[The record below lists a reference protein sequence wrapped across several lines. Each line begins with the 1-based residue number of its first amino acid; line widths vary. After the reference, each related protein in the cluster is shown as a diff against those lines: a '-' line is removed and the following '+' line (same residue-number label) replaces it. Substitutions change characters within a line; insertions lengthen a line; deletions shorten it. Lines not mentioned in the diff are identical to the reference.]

1 MIKEFT
7 YPLPDEL
14 YIEGVSGKIKGS
26 FTYDGPDSITVF
38 LEESG
43 EVRYIEPRI
52 TDDMDPNLIK
62 QIDPEKDSAAAYLLN
77 HYFLDDISRQ
87 YEFEDIEMENGDI
100 YKNPINPDLTDAY
113 ELVYNFDKE
122 EWELKQILR
131 ILVDPA
137 VPIAKE
143 RKEYVLKYYEK
154 YDFGEDINTKI
165 TEYLSKLDNII
176 DNPQLLMPWKYINIP
191 KRDVPKIPLDI
202 AAEFSKIPGNE
213 V

>member
-14 YIEGVSGKIKGS
+14 YIEGVSGKITGS

-43 EVRYIEPRI
+43 EIRYIEPRI

-131 ILVDPA
+131 KLVDPA
-137 VPIAKE
+137 GPIAKE

>member
-1 MIKEFT
+1 
-7 YPLPDEL
+7 
-14 YIEGVSGKIKGS
+14 
-26 FTYDGPDSITVF
+26 
-38 LEESG
+38 
-43 EVRYIEPRI
+43 
-52 TDDMDPNLIK
+52 MDPNLIK

-131 ILVDPA
+131 KLVDPA
-137 VPIAKE
+137 GPIAKE

>member
-14 YIEGVSGKIKGS
+14 YVEGVSGKIKGT
-26 FTYDGPDSITVF
+26 FTYDGPELITVF
-38 LEESG
+38 LEDSG
-43 EVRYIEPRI
+43 AIRYIEPRI

-62 QIDPEKDSAAAYLLN
+62 QIDPEKDPAAAYLLN
-77 HYFLDDISRQ
+77 HYFLDDISHQ

-100 YKNPINPDLTDAY
+100 YKNPLNPDLTDAY
-113 ELVYNFDKE
+113 ELFYNFDTN
-122 EWELKQILR
+122 EWELRQIIRELF
-131 ILVDPA
+131 DPA

-143 RKEYVLKYYEK
+143 RKEYILKYYNQYE
-154 YDFGEDINTKI
+154 FGNDIDLKI
-165 TEYLSKLDNII
+165 NEYLSKLDNII
-176 DNPQLLMPWKYINIP
+176 DNPELLMSWKYLNIP

-202 AAEFSKIPGNE
+202 AAEFSKIPGSE

>member
-131 ILVDPA
+131 KLVDPA
-137 VPIAKE
+137 GPIAKE

>member
-131 ILVDPA
+131 KLVDPA

-154 YDFGEDINTKI
+154 YDFGEDIDTKI

>member
-43 EVRYIEPRI
+43 EIRYIEPRI

-131 ILVDPA
+131 KLVDPA